1 MKHEGGHE
9 DCYLGGV
16 VPWQLHDKS
25 PMSKKRL
32 IAIASGSGGCKKI
45 AIVVV
50 APVVE

>member
-9 DCYLGGV
+9 DYYLGGV

-25 PMSKKRL
+25 PTMSKKRL
-32 IAIASGSGGCKKI
+32 IAIASASGGCKKI

-50 APVVE
+50 APVE